1 MKTRYKEKE
10 ANLTPCIIVAKWDQT
25 FFMMNYENLGHIYQH
40 NLISGMTNEN
50 KTGFHDHIIKK
61 CCKPVKYES

>member
-1 MKTRYKEKE
+1 MVVK
-10 ANLTPCIIVAKWDQT
+10 LDQT

-40 NLISGMTNEN
+40 NLISGMTNEY

-61 CCKPVKYES
+61 YCKPVKYEN